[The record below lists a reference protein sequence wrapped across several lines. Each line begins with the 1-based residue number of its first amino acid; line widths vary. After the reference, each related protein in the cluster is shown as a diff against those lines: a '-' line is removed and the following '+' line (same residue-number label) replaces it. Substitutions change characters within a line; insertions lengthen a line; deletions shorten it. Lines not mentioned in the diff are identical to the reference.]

1 MIDQLALTDPD
12 DADLRYAWEQALR
25 RIKGQV
31 APPAFDRFIKPLV
44 PLRLE
49 SGVVIFSAPGNFVR
63 DWVTSK
69 FRSQLESILSDEI
82 GMAVTVS
89 FESAPRSK
97 ADFDDQPRAISKTA
111 STPAV
116 EATAPKF
123 EPNDRYT
130 FESFVVGQSNRLAYA
145 GAWAVATQPKHQY
158 NPLFIYGD
166 SGLGKT
172 HLLHAIAHKFQE
184 REPNSSV
191 AYMTAQQFAE
201 DFVQSLQ
208 TNRIEQFRRLLRGAG
223 VLLIDDIQF
232 IAGRDK
238 TQEELFHT
246 FNYLH
251 SLGKQIVLIAD
262 RAPRDLQLM
271 DERLRSRFEAGLV
284 ADVQLPDTETRSA
297 ILLSKAEHDQV
308 ELPMEVAMFL
318 AENVEGNIRILEGAL
333 IRLAA
338 QASISGGVIEL
349 DTARSLVEQHY
360 RTGVLAKPT
369 FGQIVSAV
377 SKFYDIPV
385 DQIKGQR
392 RNAPIV
398 HARHVAV
405 FVTRELTQDSWKHIG
420 TLFGDRDHTS
430 MMHGYQKIH
439 ERVHSDRT
447 LRGEVKQIMR
457 LLQPS

>member
-1 MIDQLALTDPD
+1 MIDQLALTDSES
-12 DADLRYAWEQALR
+12 ADLRFAWEQALR

-31 APPAFDRFIKPLV
+31 APPAYDRFIKPLSPV
-44 PLRLE
+44 RLE
-49 SGVVIFSAPGNFVR
+49 GGVVVFSAPGNFVR

-69 FRSQLESILSDEI
+69 FRCQLESILSDEI

-89 FESAPRSK
+89 FEAAPRSK
-97 ADFDDQPRAISKTA
+97 ADFDDQPRPIAKTSA
-111 STPAV
+111 PTAV
-116 EATAPKF
+116 ETAPRF
-123 EPNDRYT
+123 EPNPRYT
-130 FESFVVGQSNRLAYA
+130 FDSFVVGQSNRLAYA
-145 GAWAVATQPKHQY
+145 GAWAVATQTKHQY

-172 HLLHAIAHKFQE
+172 HLLHAIAHKLNE
-184 REPNSSV
+184 KSPETPV

-208 TNRIEQFRRLLRGAG
+208 TNRIEQFRRQLRAAG

-284 ADVQLPDTETRSA
+284 ADVQMPDTETRSA
-297 ILLSKAEHDQV
+297 ILLSKAQQDAV

-338 QASISGGVIEL
+338 QASINGGVIEL
-349 DTARSLVEQHY
+349 EGAKALVEQHY

-369 FGQIVSAV
+369 FGQIVTAV
-377 SKFYDIPV
+377 SKFYDVPV
-385 DQIKGQR
+385 DQIKGQK

-439 ERVHSDRT
+439 ERVHNDRA
-447 LRGEVKQIMR
+447 LRAEVKQIMR

>member
-1 MIDQLALTDPD
+1 MIDQLVLSDSD
-12 DADLRYAWEQALR
+12 CADLGFAWEQALR

-31 APPAFDRFIKPLV
+31 APAAYDRFIKPLN
-44 PLRLE
+44 PRRIE
-49 SGVVIFSAPGNFVR
+49 SGTVIFSAPGNFVR
-63 DWVTSK
+63 DWVSSK
-69 FRSQLESILSDEI
+69 FRSQLEGILSDEL
-82 GMAVTVS
+82 GQCVTVA
-89 FESAPRSK
+89 FENSPKTKAEFDKEPRG
-97 ADFDDQPRAISKTA
+97 AIKVTTPVAEVA
-111 STPAV
+111 S
-116 EATAPKF
+116 F
-123 EPNDRYT
+123 EPNERYT
-130 FESFVVGQSNRLAYA
+130 FDSFVVGQSNRLAYA

-172 HLLHAIAHKFQE
+172 HLLHAIAHKL
-184 REPNSSV
+184 REQDPSMPV
-191 AYMTAQQFAE
+191 AYITAQQFAE
-201 DFVQSLQ
+201 DFVHALQ
-208 TNRIEQFRRLLRGAG
+208 TNRIEQFRRQLRGTG
-223 VLLIDDIQF
+223 VWLVDDIQF
-232 IAGRDK
+232 VAGRDK

-251 SLGKQIVLIAD
+251 SSGKQIVLIAD

-284 ADVQLPDTETRSA
+284 ADVQMPDTETRGA
-297 ILLSKAEHDQV
+297 ILLSKAAQDQV
-308 ELPMEVAMFL
+308 NLPMDVAMFL
-318 AENVEGNIRILEGAL
+318 AENVQGNIRILEGAL

-338 QASISGGVIEL
+338 QASVNGGTIEMDL
-349 DTARSLVEQHY
+349 ARNLVEQHY

-369 FGQIVSAV
+369 FGQIVNAV

-385 DQIKGQR
+385 DQIKGQK

-439 ERVHSDRT
+439 ERVHADRA
-447 LRGEVKQIMR
+447 LRTEVKQIMR
-457 LLQPS
+457 QLQPS